1 MSNPDNTSKGLQL
14 DAFTNGDDIG
24 PWFAVRNSVIR
35 RSLHNVDNTVEADF
49 VPYRYEIGSKLL
61 QISVRNS
68 VIRRSLHN
76 VDNTVE
82 ADFVP
87 YRYEIGSK
95 LRKALNEIDR
105 RDSGK
110 MSAKSK
116 L

>member
-1 MSNPDNTSKGLQL
+1 MSNPDNTSKSLQL

-35 RSLHNVDNTVEADF
+35 L
-49 VPYRYEIGSKLL
+49 
-61 QISVRNS
+61 
-68 VIRRSLHN
+68 SLHN